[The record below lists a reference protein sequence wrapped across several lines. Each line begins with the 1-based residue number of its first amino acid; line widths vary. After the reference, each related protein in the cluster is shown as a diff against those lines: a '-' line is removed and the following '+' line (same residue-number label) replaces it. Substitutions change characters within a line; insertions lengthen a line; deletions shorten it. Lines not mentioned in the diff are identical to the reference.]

1 MPNVASHKHIFSYVK
16 ISIFFIFW
24 NWIYVNVDGIM
35 FTYEFVFI
43 ASHFYLFLTF
53 VETLSKLKEK
63 PFVIKEGAEYK
74 LKIVFRVGIF

>member
-1 MPNVASHKHIFSYVK
+1 M
-16 ISIFFIFW
+16 
-24 NWIYVNVDGIM
+24 NVDGIM